1 MAMFCPFLFDVPTLI
16 NLEWER
22 IEISE
27 LPLSNM
33 DYYHFYILLF
43 LEDNSKEIGFG
54 YFGCLPH
61 RTIYVKSHKTSW
73 MTICS
78 LQQLL
83 LISFHLLQISHYTQS
98 SVPKVTSIRIYLHP
112 NCCKSSSDSLSGVE
126 TQC

>member
-73 MTICS
+73 MS
-78 LQQLL
+78 LVLL
-83 LISFHLLQISHYTQS
+83 
-98 SVPKVTSIRIYLHP
+98 
-112 NCCKSSSDSLSGVE
+112 
-126 TQC
+126 